1 MAVET
6 DLENLDGLLDDLEG
20 SLVGTQV
27 ATLAFQQELEG
38 MKVSVAGA
46 GAEARA
52 QGRNIERLPD
62 KVYF

>member
-20 SLVGTQV
+20 SLVGTQA
-27 ATLAFQQELEG
+27 ATLAFQRELDG
-38 MKVSVAGA
+38 MKFSVAGA

-52 QGRNIERLPD
+52 LSRN
-62 KVYF
+62 